1 MSVTPATLAQLAGRP
16 VNANMGST
24 IRGLLMRPGGL
35 SAPHRLA
42 CYLGQLAHE
51 SGRWVY
57 DREIW
62 GPTAAQTRYDTRTD
76 LGNTAA
82 KDGDGYR
89 YRGRGPIQITGK
101 ANYEQFTVWARKVS
115 ASAPDFVASPDLVV
129 TDPWEG
135 LVAIWYWETRELD
148 RLADRGD
155 DFAITK
161 TINGGFNGI
170 ADRVALTDA
179 ARVILSGAKDVRT
192 FQASHSLTP
201 DGAIGPITRGV
212 LHRSLSVMPPV
223 LFAMS

>member
-1 MSVTPATLAQLAGRP
+1 MNVTPETLARLAGRP
-16 VNANMGST
+16 VNANMVST
-24 IRGLLMRPGGL
+24 IRGLMMRPGGL

-62 GPTAAQTRYDTRTD
+62 GPTAAQARYDTRTD

-82 KDGDGYR
+82 ADGDGYT
-89 YRGRGPIQITGK
+89 YRGRGPIQITGRS
-101 ANYEQFTVWARKVS
+101 NYAQFTSWARKVN
-115 ASAPDFVASPDLVV
+115 ASAPDFVAAPDLVV

-135 LVAIWYWETRELD
+135 LCPIWYWETREID
-148 RLADRGD
+148 GLADRGD
-155 DFAITK
+155 DIAITRV
-161 TINGGFNGI
+161 INGGHNGL

-192 FQASHSLTP
+192 FQAAHSLVA

-212 LHRSLSVMPPV
+212 LHRSLAAMPPV
-223 LFAMS
+223 VFAM